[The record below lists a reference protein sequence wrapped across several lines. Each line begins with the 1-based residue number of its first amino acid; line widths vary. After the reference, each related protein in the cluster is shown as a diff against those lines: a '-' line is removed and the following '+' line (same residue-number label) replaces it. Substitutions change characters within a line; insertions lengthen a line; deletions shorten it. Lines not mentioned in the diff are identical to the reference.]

1 MNTASASPAESS
13 AASPAA
19 PASRRIIDAPTR
31 VVHWLLAFSF
41 TGAYLTAES
50 ERWHLL
56 HITLGYT
63 VLGLIVWRIVWGLI
77 GPRRSRLSALTSKL
91 RSLPTQVRAWLQG
104 KGNAL
109 ASQQLLNAAAVL
121 GLIAAALLVSASGL
135 LMEQELLGAWAEDLL
150 EELHEGAGNFMLL
163 LVLGHLALIALA
175 SVLKRQNAAMTMI
188 SGRMPGRGPD
198 LVKSNL
204 GWLAAVIVAAVL
216 GFWAW
221 QWQTAPGDGGTLDGR
236 PLISGK
242 RDHHRDRDDD

>member
-1 MNTASASPAESS
+1 MSTLSASPAESS
-13 AASPAA
+13 QAASAA
-19 PASRRIIDAPTR
+19 PSRRVIDAPTR
-31 VVHWLLAFSF
+31 VVHWLLALSF

-50 ERWHLL
+50 ERWHLV

-63 VLGLIVWRIVWGLI
+63 LLGLIVWRLVWGLL

-91 RSLPTQVRAWLQG
+91 RGLPQQGRAWLEG
-104 KGNAL
+104 KGNPL
-109 ASQQLLNAAAVL
+109 ASQQLLNAIAVL
-121 GLIAAALLVSASGL
+121 GLMVAALAVSLSGL

-150 EELHEGAGNFMLL
+150 EELHEGAGNFMLA

-175 SVLKRQNAAMTMI
+175 IGLKRQNAALPMI

-198 LVKSNL
+198 LVKRNL

-221 QWQTAPGDGGTLDGR
+221 QWQSAPTDLAPLDAPG
-236 PLISGK
+236 IS
-242 RDHHRDRDDD
+242 RTHEEHDNDD